1 MSDKDGIEKETS
13 ESAAGSPYDFSSTGD
28 LPRFGERHPTGGF
41 VLDPHDDSDTG
52 IGPVL
57 PRYRDEPAGTAP
69 ASASASASGTQDTPP
84 AAPSGDDAPT
94 AAVPD
99 TSDLAAAIA
108 SASAATAAISASG
121 TPDAAP
127 VAGRA
132 GALSSEERDEF
143 GKRYN
148 RRRGRERAAQARAE
162 AEGIPLE
169 TAATEE
175 IAPPQGRRFGKPV
188 GDASAELD
196 EARKAARRGTTDL
209 GLLVLRVAVGVILAA
224 HGVQKLFG
232 IWGGP
237 GIDGFARYLQNGNDP
252 SVGFQRFTKVLSIG
266 TGVIEL
272 GGGAML
278 VLGLLTPI
286 AAAGAVGVMLSAGLF
301 KLTTAGHGFVFFAP
315 NGVEYE
321 LMLVLA
327 AVAILL
333 AGPGRLSLDFGRG
346 WARRPHAGSVIWLV
360 VAVAGAVTVWVL
372 LNGANPLVKR

>member
-1 MSDKDGIEKETS
+1 MSDKHGIDNETS
-13 ESAAGSPYDFSSTGD
+13 EGAAESSYDYSAAGE

-69 ASASASASGTQDTPP
+69 AASSSGPQDTPP
-84 AAPSGDDAPT
+84 AAPSGDDART
-94 AAVPD
+94 TAVPD
-99 TSDLAAAIA
+99 TSDLAAAITA
-108 SASAATAAISASG
+108 ASAATAAISTSG
-121 TPDAAP
+121 TSDGP
-127 VAGRA
+127 VADQA
-132 GALSSEERDEF
+132 AALSSEERDEF

-169 TAATEE
+169 SAATEE

-188 GDASAELD
+188 GDVSAELD
-196 EARKAARRGTTDL
+196 EARRAARRGTTDL
-209 GLLVLRVAVGVILAA
+209 GLLVLRVAVGVILVA

-252 SVGFQRFTKVLSIG
+252 SVGFERFTKVLSIG

-327 AVAILL
+327 AVSILL

-346 WARRPHAGSVIWLV
+346 WARRPHVGSVIWLL
-360 VAVAGAVTVWVL
+360 VAIAGAVAVWVL